1 MNQIPNLFITGAESF
16 VGKRLIKHCK
26 DKKISYNE
34 RKKLSICYTKQ
45 LLENKNMLS
54 DLTYFTKHS
63 KKDDL
68 ADCLLQGIYYLDN
81 KQECIKL

>member
-1 MNQIPNLFITGAESF
+1 MGDES
-16 VGKRLIKHCK
+16 GKLKAFLNK
-26 DKKISYNE
+26 DKSTEIEKKISYNE

-45 LLENKNMLS
+45 LLEHKNMVTELN
-54 DLTYFTKHS
+54 YFIKHS

-81 KQECIKL
+81 KQDSIIT

>member
-1 MNQIPNLFITGAESF
+1 MDKDKSVNKDKSVDKDKSVNKDKS
-16 VGKRLIKHCK
+16 VDK

-45 LLENKNMLS
+45 LLENKNMLN
-54 DLTYFTKHS
+54 DLTYFVKHS

-81 KQECIKL
+81 KQDSI